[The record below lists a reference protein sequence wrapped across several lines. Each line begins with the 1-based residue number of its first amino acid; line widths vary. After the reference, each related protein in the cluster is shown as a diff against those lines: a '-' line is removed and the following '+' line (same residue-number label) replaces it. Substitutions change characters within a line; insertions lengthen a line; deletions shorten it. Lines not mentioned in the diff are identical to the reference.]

1 VARLRRADR
10 SGTLAQT
17 TRPTRSAEKKEQ
29 GGTMLYRGSCHCGEN
44 AYEVEG
50 EIGQVVDCNCSY
62 CSRKGY
68 LLWFVPRNQ
77 LRLTTPETRLAV
89 YTFNKHVIKHH
100 FCPECGCS
108 PFGLGVAPN
117 GLETAAINVRCLD
130 AVDLEGLRR
139 VPFDG
144 KSV

>member
-1 VARLRRADR
+1 
-10 SGTLAQT
+10 
-17 TRPTRSAEKKEQ
+17 
-29 GGTMLYRGSCHCGEN
+29 MLYHGSCHCGEN

-68 LLWFVPRNQ
+68 LLWFVPRSQ
-77 LRLTTPETRLAV
+77 LRLTTPETRLAI
-89 YTFNKHVIKHH
+89 YTFNKHVIRHH

-117 GLETAAINVRCLD
+117 GLETAAINVRCLAD
-130 AVDLEGLRR
+130 VDLTGLRR

-144 KSV
+144 RDM